1 MLMKKPNNFTT
12 TKNQIGMTLLEYNNL
27 RRFSCGISCIVF
39 QYSFWQQN
47 KHKKLGIHFTLMK
60 PELKQ
65 IFEKERIGMIFN
77 KLQLPYK
84 DVEFSAL
91 KPTRTADNPT
101 MFKQVINNLPKMLDK
116 PIILN
121 LHSEIGEQA
130 NLCACYMT
138 EQLLKITKGKSTN
151 GVALNQ
157 VSTDFSESNAIEDL
171 LSADFLTIFGIN
183 TVYATDYRKAFVN
196 NLYEYAKLNNK
207 PIIISNNVELKLPQ
221 FKVINLRLSDK
232 QKNVQELIT
241 EIFGTEENP
250 KIPEIN

>member
-1 MLMKKPNNFTT
+1 MKPSKPSSKPNHFSTT
-12 TKNQIGMTLLEYNNL
+12 VNSLGMTLLEYNNL
-27 RRFSCGISCIVF
+27 RRFSCGISCLIF
-39 QYSFWQQN
+39 QYKFWQEN

-60 PELKQ
+60 PELKH
-65 IFEKERIGMIFN
+65 IFEKEKIGVIFN
-77 KLQLPYK
+77 KINLPYK

-91 KPTRTADNPT
+91 KPTRIADNPKL
-101 MFKQVINNLPKMLDK
+101 FKQVINNLPKMLDK

-138 EQLLKITKGKSTN
+138 EQLLKTAKGKSTN
-151 GVALNQ
+151 GIALNQ

-196 NLYEYAKLNNK
+196 NLYEYAKLTNK

-250 KIPEIN
+250 KT

>member
-1 MLMKKPNNFTT
+1 MKKPNHFTT
-12 TKNQIGMTLLEYNNL
+12 QTNAIGMTLLEYTNL
-27 RRFSCGISCIVF
+27 KRFSCGSSCLIF
-39 QYSFWQQN
+39 QYKFWQEN

-60 PELKQ
+60 PELKE

-91 KPTRTADNPT
+91 KPTRTADNPKL
-101 MFKQVINNLPKMLDK
+101 FKQVINNLPKMLDK

-130 NLCACYMT
+130 NLCACYIT
-138 EQLLKITKGKSTN
+138 EQLIKTHKGKSTN
-151 GVALNQ
+151 GIALNQ